1 MSPAKARQLLGG
13 ECEIEKRTSPARSR
27 ALESATPINRIRSST
42 SRRASSASAEVD
54 PYELYQKLAGRKSV
68 SRSSPFA
75 ETGVRGKEKEV
86 RVHVD
91 PNTGKA
97 RMSTS
102 PEQPRSNGVPRRQT
116 EGSARTAGV
125 NGKKKSLLDEQ
136 SDARR
141 ISFDSEA
148 NSPAPQPPLSSPRK
162 RRREPTSSSDDDE
175 DDFQDVNPRA
185 VDPARPHQSGASS
198 DFRRP
203 VANAASVPSPR
214 TIADRTEE
222 ILNKIHG
229 HPSNGAPTNGR
240 PIAVPHPSGAP
251 GRKGLGFAWSALQEQ
266 FLVDQI
272 EIYGPAWADIAR
284 ANCGVGGFLE
294 GRDQAKLKDKA
305 RNLKEKFI
313 RYIPPQPLYPC
324 SPRHLALS
332 LSFWF
337 SFIPFPHLCLH
348 FLLALCLTLISCPLL
363 FQWFEINTLT
373 GREGRK
379 LPRHFES
386 VTPYGNFNEAKARM
400 VAQGKL

>member
-1 MSPAKARQLLGG
+1 MTPAKARQLGG

-27 ALESATPINRIRSST
+27 ALESATPNNRIRAST

-116 EGSARTAGV
+116 EGSARTAVV

-148 NSPAPQPPLSSPRK
+148 NSPAPQHPLSSPRK

-185 VDPARPHQSGASS
+185 VDPARPHQSRASS

-203 VANAASVPSPR
+203 VANAAVPSPR
-214 TIADRTEE
+214 IIADRTEE

-240 PIAVPHPSGAP
+240 PIAEPHPRGAP
-251 GRKGLGFAWSALQEQ
+251 GRKGLGFAWSAEQEQ

-284 ANCGVGGFLE
+284 ANCGVGGVLE

-313 RYIPPQPLYPC
+313 RYIRRTPSILVPPFIWHC
-324 SPRHLALS
+324 H
-332 LSFWF
+332 
-337 SFIPFPHLCLH
+337 IPFGSHLFLFLIYACTFCL
-348 FLLALCLTLISCPLL
+348 
-363 FQWFEINTLT
+363 
-373 GREGRK
+373 RY
-379 LPRHFES
+379 
-386 VTPYGNFNEAKARM
+386 V
-400 VAQGKL
+400 